1 MGLFLKIYKNMKKK
15 IKTFDCLKKF
25 LFLKESRYKNIIGVH
40 RKRNTTKIIK
50 LFINGKN
57 KGYLEFDKKNRNLHI
72 ETSTDEVNL
81 FTDY

>member
-1 MGLFLKIYKNMKKK
+1 MKKK

-25 LFLKESRYKNIIGVH
+25 LFLKESRYKNIIWVH

-50 LFINGKN
+50 VFINWKS
-57 KGYLEFDKKNRNLHI
+57 KGYLELNKLNRNLHI
-72 ETSTDEVNL
+72 ETNADEVNL